1 MPPSRTILV
10 VPEKDPVDRQS
21 FEMTSDTPF
30 RRKKPPGRLLILRAG
45 GGIISPVS
53 ELQEKSQIPEK
64 PVKEGLNFRK
74 FIYHFGPEGSEGS
87 AEMKDLLGGK
97 GAGLAEMS
105 RMGLP
110 VPPGFTLSTA
120 LCRLFYEGG
129 SALPE
134 GFPPEMEKALSRLE
148 NIMKRGFGDPK
159 NPLLVSVRS
168 GAPRSMPGMMD
179 TVLNLGLN
187 EKTLQG
193 LIRHS
198 ENPVFAYDTY
208 RRFLQMYSDVVM
220 GMNGSLLE
228 VWLEDYKNQ
237 KGYSSDTDMTVK
249 DWQTAVRHFKETIL
263 QDTGEVFPEDPM
275 EQLLSAVSA
284 VFKSWNNP
292 RAVTYRQ
299 MEGTPHRSGGTAV
312 NIQSMVFGNRGKD
325 CATGVVFTRNPS
337 TGENSLFGE
346 FLINAQGE
354 DVVAGIRTP
363 KPILNGEGETSKKDL
378 KTFMPETFQR
388 LAKICRKL
396 ETHYKHIQDIEFTI
410 EKNKLWILQ
419 TRNGKCSAKARL
431 RIACDFM
438 DEGLLDEK
446 QTLLQLEPSLLE
458 KILHPSIDRDGKK
471 TILAR
476 GLPAS
481 PGGAVG
487 RLVFSSKEALE
498 FSRQGVKVILARRE
512 TTPEDINGMINAQG
526 ILTTRGGMTSHAA
539 VVARSMGRPC
549 VVGCEEAQ
557 ISEPTKE
564 LKFQTAVL
572 KAGDVLT
579 IDGSTG
585 EVLKGA
591 VNTKPAQLSGDFFR
605 LMAVADKYGKL
616 EVLANADTPA
626 DVKKA
631 GEFGARGVGLCRT
644 EHMFFARERL
654 GVMRKMILSED
665 REERE
670 PYLEELFSMQKE
682 DFQELLRIM
691 NGLPVTIRLLDP
703 PLHEFL
709 PQSEK
714 DMEEPAK
721 QFEWSV
727 ERLSA
732 KVNRLKEVNPM
743 LGHRGCRLAVTCPDI
758 YLMQTRAVATATA
771 ELKREKKDPRPEIMI
786 PLVALPAELKTLK
799 PLIQKELK
807 KVEEAFQVSLKIPI
821 GAMVE
826 LPSACLRAGELAEDA
841 DFLSFGTNDL
851 TQTTLG
857 LSRDDSGKFLAS
869 YINQELL
876 ERDPF
881 HEVDQN
887 SVGRLMETALS
898 DDRVKSVKTGVCGE
912 HGGNPESIRFFHK
925 TGLHYVSCSPYRIPV
940 ARLSAAQAALWGKDT
955 HPV

>member
-1 MPPSRTILV
+1 M
-10 VPEKDPVDRQS
+10 
-21 FEMTSDTPF
+21 
-30 RRKKPPGRLLILRAG
+30 
-45 GGIISPVS
+45 S
-53 ELQEKSQIPEK
+53 ELQEISQTPGK
-64 PVKEGLNFRK
+64 PIMKGQNFRK
-74 FIYHFGPEGSEGS
+74 FIYHFGPDGSEGT

-110 VPPGFTLSTA
+110 VPSGFTLTTQ
-120 LCRLFYEGG
+120 LCTLFYENGQT
-129 SALPE
+129 LPE
-134 GFPPEMEKALSRLE
+134 GLLPEIEKALSRLE
-148 NIMKRGFGDPK
+148 NIMKRGFGSAE

-168 GAPRSMPGMMD
+168 GAPISMPGMMD

-284 VFKSWNNP
+284 VFKSWHNP

-299 MEGTPHRSGGTAV
+299 MEGTPHRAVGTAV

-337 TGENSLFGE
+337 TGEKKLFGE

-363 KPILNGEGETSKKDL
+363 QSILNGESKTPKPDL
-378 KTFMPETFQR
+378 KTLMPEGFRR
-388 LAKICRKL
+388 LAEVCKNL

-446 QTLLQLEPSLLE
+446 QTLLQMEPSLLE
-458 KILHPSIDRDGKK
+458 KLLHPSIDTNEKK
-471 TILAR
+471 TVLAR

-487 RLVFSSKEALE
+487 QVVFSSKEALE
-498 FSRQGVKVILARRE
+498 LSRQGVKVILARRE
-512 TTPEDINGMINAQG
+512 TTPEDINGMISAQG

-539 VVARSMGRPC
+539 VVARSMGKPC

-557 ISEPTKE
+557 INKSAKE

-572 KAGDVLT
+572 KGGDTLS

-585 EVLKGA
+585 EILKGA
-591 VNTKPAQLSGDFFR
+591 VNTKPAQLSEDFFR

-616 EVLANADTPA
+616 EVRANADTPM

-631 GEFGARGVGLCRT
+631 KEFGAQGVGLCRT
-644 EHMFFARERL
+644 EHMFFAQNRL
-654 GVMRKMILSED
+654 HIMRKMILSED

-670 PYLEELFSMQKE
+670 PYLEELFSMQKH

-691 NGLPVTIRLLDP
+691 DGLPVTIRLLDP

-709 PQSEK
+709 PLSEK
-714 DMEEPAK
+714 DMEELSK

-727 ERLSA
+727 GRLSA

-743 LGHRGCRLAVTCPDI
+743 LGHRGCRLAVTCPEI
-758 YLMQTRAVATATA
+758 YLMQARAVATATA
-771 ELKREKKDPRPEIMI
+771 ELKREKKNPRPEIMI
-786 PLVALPAELKTLK
+786 PLVALPAELKILK
-799 PLIQKELK
+799 PLIKKELK
-807 KVEEAFQVSLKIPI
+807 KVEEMFQVSLKIPI

-826 LPSACLRAGELAEDA
+826 LPSACLRAGELAEEA

-869 YINQELL
+869 YINQGLL

-898 DDRVKSVKTGVCGE
+898 DNRVKSVKTGVCGE
-912 HGGNPESIRFFHK
+912 HGGHPESIRFFHK

-940 ARLSAAQAALWGKDT
+940 ARLSSAQAVLRGKCA